1 MNIIKLLPENV
12 ANQIAAGEV
21 IQRPAS
27 VVKELVE
34 NSLDSGA
41 TEIQLFIIDSG
52 KTLINIIDNGCGMTA
67 EDLEICIQRHATS
80 KIKVAADL
88 FNIQTMGFRGEA
100 MSSIAAISSMEIQTK
115 KFNNE
120 LGDSLNV
127 KGGIIT
133 EKKQVSCNSGTSI
146 KIKNLFFNVPARR
159 KFLKSDNVEMR
170 HITEEFSRIALAHP
184 EIKMN
189 LSHNNEEI
197 FFLPKSNLR
206 QRIVNLIG
214 NKKNEQLVPVLEKT
228 SLVSLNGFVSK
239 PDSAKKTRGEQY
251 LFVNSRFVK
260 SYYLQNAIFKAFEG
274 LIATDFF
281 PSFFINLVI
290 EPKNIDINIHPSKT
304 EIKFHDEKA
313 IYSILRA
320 AVKKSLGQ
328 YNISPSIDFHQE
340 NSFNIEVK
348 KDQRIIEPKI
358 NIDSNYNPFSS
369 SNKSNVSKE
378 IINENLNFINIGEPE
393 QSFRFVQ
400 LKKKYIL
407 RTSNNSAV
415 IIDQRKA
422 HQRIL
427 FEYFNSNSN
436 NQEFLS
442 QTLIFPKE
450 ISLNNNDIQILQEIS
465 SDIRKI
471 GFEYILDN
479 RNIIIKAIPAEA
491 SAENVTHLLESMIEQ
506 YKTEDEV
513 NLDNRNK
520 IARGLAISMSISN
533 NQKLS
538 EDEMVKIN
546 AELNNCS
553 SPNRSISGKP
563 IIIDLNLVELEK
575 IIK

>member
-228 SLVSLNGFVSK
+228 SLVSLNGFISK
-239 PDSAKKTRGEQY
+239 PESAKKTRGEQY

-436 NQEFLS
+436 DQEFLS

-450 ISLNNNDIQILQEIS
+450 ISLNNNDIQILKEIS

-491 SAENVTHLLESMIEQ
+491 SAENVTHLLESIIEQ

>member
-100 MSSIAAISSMEIQTK
+100 MSSIAAISNMEIHTK

-228 SLVSLNGFVSK
+228 SLVSLNGFISK
-239 PDSAKKTRGEQY
+239 PESAKKTRGEQY

-436 NQEFLS
+436 DQEFLS

-491 SAENVTHLLESMIEQ
+491 SAENVTHLLESIIEQ

>member
-1 MNIIKLLPENV
+1 LNIIKLLPENV

-228 SLVSLNGFVSK
+228 SLVSLNGFISK
-239 PDSAKKTRGEQY
+239 PESAKKTRGEQY

-450 ISLNNNDIQILQEIS
+450 ISLNNNDIQILKEIS

-491 SAENVTHLLESMIEQ
+491 SAENITHLLESIIEQ

>member
-436 NQEFLS
+436 DQEFLS

>member
-436 NQEFLS
+436 DQEFLS

-450 ISLNNNDIQILQEIS
+450 ISLNNNDIQILKEIS

-491 SAENVTHLLESMIEQ
+491 SAENVTHLLESIIEQ

>member
-450 ISLNNNDIQILQEIS
+450 ISLNNNDIQILKEIS

-491 SAENVTHLLESMIEQ
+491 STENVTHLLESIIEQ

>member
-228 SLVSLNGFVSK
+228 SLVSLNGFISK
-239 PDSAKKTRGEQY
+239 PESAKKTRGEQY

-436 NQEFLS
+436 DQEFLS

-491 SAENVTHLLESMIEQ
+491 SAENVTHLLESIIEQ

>member
-1 MNIIKLLPENV
+1 LNIIKLLPENV

-228 SLVSLNGFVSK
+228 SLVSLNGFISK
-239 PDSAKKTRGEQY
+239 PESAKKTRGEQY

-369 SNKSNVSKE
+369 FNKSNVSKE

-436 NQEFLS
+436 DQEFLS

-491 SAENVTHLLESMIEQ
+491 SAENVTHLLESIIEQ

>member
-1 MNIIKLLPENV
+1 LNIIKLLPENV

-436 NQEFLS
+436 DQEFLS

>member
-228 SLVSLNGFVSK
+228 SLVSLNGFISK
-239 PDSAKKTRGEQY
+239 PESAKKTRGEQY

-450 ISLNNNDIQILQEIS
+450 ISLNNNDIQILKEIS

>member
-1 MNIIKLLPENV
+1 LNIIKLLPENV

-450 ISLNNNDIQILQEIS
+450 ISLNNNDIQILKEIS

-491 SAENVTHLLESMIEQ
+491 SAENVTHLLESIIEQ

>member
-1 MNIIKLLPENV
+1 LNIIKLLPENV

-228 SLVSLNGFVSK
+228 SLVSLNGFISK
-239 PDSAKKTRGEQY
+239 PESAKKTRGEQY

-436 NQEFLS
+436 DQEFLS

>member
-100 MSSIAAISSMEIQTK
+100 MSSIAAISSMEVQTK

-228 SLVSLNGFVSK
+228 SLVSLNGFISK
-239 PDSAKKTRGEQY
+239 PESAKKTRGEQY

-450 ISLNNNDIQILQEIS
+450 ISLNNNDIQILKEIS

>member
-133 EKKQVSCNSGTSI
+133 ENKQVSCNSGTSI

-450 ISLNNNDIQILQEIS
+450 ISLNNNDIQILKEIS

-491 SAENVTHLLESMIEQ
+491 SAENVTHLLESIIEQ

>member
-1 MNIIKLLPENV
+1 LNIIKLLPENV

-436 NQEFLS
+436 DQEFLS

-450 ISLNNNDIQILQEIS
+450 ISLNNNDIQILKEIS

-491 SAENVTHLLESMIEQ
+491 SAENVTHLLESIIEQ

>member
-436 NQEFLS
+436 DQEFLS

-450 ISLNNNDIQILQEIS
+450 ISLNNNDIQILKEIS

>member
-228 SLVSLNGFVSK
+228 SLVSLNGFISK
-239 PDSAKKTRGEQY
+239 PESAKKTRGEQY

-369 SNKSNVSKE
+369 FNKSNVSKE

-436 NQEFLS
+436 DQEFLS

>member
-1 MNIIKLLPENV
+1 LNIIKLLPENV

-436 NQEFLS
+436 DQEFLS

-491 SAENVTHLLESMIEQ
+491 STENVTHLLESIIEQ

>member
-1 MNIIKLLPENV
+1 LNIIKLLPENV

>member
-1 MNIIKLLPENV
+1 LNIIKLLPENV

-228 SLVSLNGFVSK
+228 SLVSLNGFISK
-239 PDSAKKTRGEQY
+239 PESAKKTRGEQY

-369 SNKSNVSKE
+369 FNKSNVSKE

-436 NQEFLS
+436 DQEFLS

>member
-491 SAENVTHLLESMIEQ
+491 SAENVTHLLESIIEQ

>member
-1 MNIIKLLPENV
+1 LNIIKLLPENV

-228 SLVSLNGFVSK
+228 SLVSLNGFISK
-239 PDSAKKTRGEQY
+239 PESAKKTRGEQY

-436 NQEFLS
+436 DQEFLS

-491 SAENVTHLLESMIEQ
+491 SAENVTHLLESIIEQ

>member
-1 MNIIKLLPENV
+1 LNIIKLLPENV

-436 NQEFLS
+436 DQEFLS

-450 ISLNNNDIQILQEIS
+450 ISLNNNDIQILKEIS

>member
-228 SLVSLNGFVSK
+228 SLVSLNGFISK
-239 PDSAKKTRGEQY
+239 PESAKKTRGEQY

-436 NQEFLS
+436 DQEFLS

-450 ISLNNNDIQILQEIS
+450 ISLNNNDIQILKEIS

>member
-369 SNKSNVSKE
+369 SNKANVSKE

-450 ISLNNNDIQILQEIS
+450 ISLNNNDIQILKEIS

-491 SAENVTHLLESMIEQ
+491 SAENVTHLLESIIEQ

>member
-450 ISLNNNDIQILQEIS
+450 ISLNNNDIQILKEIS

-491 SAENVTHLLESMIEQ
+491 SAENVTHLLESIIEQ

>member
-228 SLVSLNGFVSK
+228 SLVSLNGFISK
-239 PDSAKKTRGEQY
+239 PESAKKTRGEQY

-450 ISLNNNDIQILQEIS
+450 ISLNNNDIQILKEIS

-491 SAENVTHLLESMIEQ
+491 SAENVTHLLESIIEQ

>member
-1 MNIIKLLPENV
+1 LNIIKLLPENV

-450 ISLNNNDIQILQEIS
+450 ISLNNNDIQILKEIS

-491 SAENVTHLLESMIEQ
+491 STENVTHLLESMIEQ

>member
-450 ISLNNNDIQILQEIS
+450 ISLNNNDIQILKEIS

>member
-228 SLVSLNGFVSK
+228 SLVSLHGFVSK

-436 NQEFLS
+436 DQEFLS

-450 ISLNNNDIQILQEIS
+450 ISLNNNDIQILKEIS

-491 SAENVTHLLESMIEQ
+491 SAENVTHLLESIIEQ

>member
-228 SLVSLNGFVSK
+228 SLVSLNGFISK
-239 PDSAKKTRGEQY
+239 PESAKKTRGEQY

>member
-228 SLVSLNGFVSK
+228 SLVSLNGFISK
-239 PDSAKKTRGEQY
+239 PESAKKTRGEQY

-436 NQEFLS
+436 DQEFLS

>member
-436 NQEFLS
+436 DQEFLS

-491 SAENVTHLLESMIEQ
+491 STENVTHLLESMIEQ

>member
-450 ISLNNNDIQILQEIS
+450 ISLNNNDIQILKEIS

-491 SAENVTHLLESMIEQ
+491 SAENITHLLESIIEQ